1 MSLIEDLKSEN
12 PNITYED
19 GYLYEDRET
28 EYMMSFYNKE
38 KMQIEPYDA
47 NSLLED
53 HYDGYTIITNPNEP
67 DPSKEEET
75 PVSGS
80 EYIRIM
86 FNDDYNLALKN
97 I

>member
-1 MSLIEDLKSEN
+1 MTIAELKVQY
-12 PNITYED
+12 PNLTYED
-19 GYLYEDRET
+19 GYLYENT
-28 EYMMSFYNKE
+28 EDEHYMAFFNKD

-53 HYDGYTIITNPNEP
+53 HYEGYTIITNPNES
-67 DPSKEEET
+67 DPRKEEES

-86 FNDDYNLALKN
+86 FNGDYNLALKN